1 MPHGDGSIEVGH
13 NTAPVVCEDTNPG
26 ILNACDSDDNASISD
41 DTIQAVL
48 PISGVCYLKVEKTQ
62 ITEVRRRRSRIRHFL
77 SRLQAYD

>member
-13 NTAPVVCEDTNPG
+13 NTAPVVSEDTNPG
-26 ILNACDSDDNASISD
+26 ILNACDSD